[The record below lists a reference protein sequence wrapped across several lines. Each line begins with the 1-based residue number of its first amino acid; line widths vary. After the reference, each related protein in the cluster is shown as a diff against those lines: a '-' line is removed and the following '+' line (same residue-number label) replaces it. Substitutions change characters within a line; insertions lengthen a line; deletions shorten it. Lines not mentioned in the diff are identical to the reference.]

1 MYLIKIINNYNI
13 LLLSYCSYDVT
24 IKIFSNKTIKVPPS
38 RFNYILT
45 INSIQQSIFFKQI
58 KMQEHLGH
66 LQLNMML
73 TQYSSRLQ
81 KNIIQD
87 YKNVLF

>member
-1 MYLIKIINNYNI
+1 MYLIKIINNYKNI
-13 LLLSYCSYDVT
+13 LLLSYCSYYVT
-24 IKIFSNKTIKVPPS
+24 IKIFSYKTIKVVYY
-38 RFNYILT
+38 NYVLT
-45 INSIQQSIFFKQI
+45 INFTQQSNFFKQI

-66 LQLNMML
+66 LQLNIMI

-81 KNIIQD
+81 KKIIQD